1 MNIKSFSVIALGALI
16 LLACS
21 ASFGAEEYTKGH
33 GALEVFDA
41 EGMALTPLWVR
52 LWVGFML
59 LMFATGLFVFA
70 WKQPAA
76 RWVAGGFIVS
86 ATTGA
91 MVFNALGLPF
101 LSGSIA
107 IMHLVC
113 WMPGLIY
120 LVIKRPFLDEAQ
132 GRWFRVWSGTMLATI
147 LFSFVF
153 DLRDAY
159 IYISHIS

>member
-1 MNIKSFSVIALGALI
+1 MNIKSLSLIALCLI
-16 LLACS
+16 TLIIS
-21 ASFGAEEYTKGH
+21 GASFGAEEYAKGH

-41 EGMALTPLWVR
+41 EGIALAPMWVK

-59 LMFATGLFVFA
+59 LMFATGLIAFA
-70 WKQPAA
+70 WKQPIA
-76 RWVAGGFIVS
+76 RWTSGGFIVS
-86 ATTGA
+86 ASTGA
-91 MVFNALGLPF
+91 VVFSSLGLPF

-120 LVIKRPFLDEAQ
+120 LVIKRPFLDAEQ
-132 GRWFRVWSGTMLATI
+132 GLWFKVWSGLMLFTI
-147 LFSFVF
+147 VFSFVF

-159 IYISHIS
+159 IYIVHIS